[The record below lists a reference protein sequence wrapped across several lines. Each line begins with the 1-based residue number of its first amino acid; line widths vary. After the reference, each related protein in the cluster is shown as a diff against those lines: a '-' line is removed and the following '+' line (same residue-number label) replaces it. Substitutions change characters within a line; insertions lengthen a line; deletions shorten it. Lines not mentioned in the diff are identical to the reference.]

1 MKLSNSIL
9 CGALVA
15 LMAVPATA
23 SAADEP
29 TFMRSSIYTIL
40 VNSDKQN
47 ERLEN
52 EAKEV
57 DSKGYQQMIEKYGD
71 SRLLSSVP
79 ATTFPHIGIP
89 VQFNDHNLGLRIV
102 NYDLLK
108 ESVTPDEAKAARP
121 KGGGAGKAFKS
132 FGGAML
138 GGGAGKN
145 ESSILR
151 VEEVDEYMHAVMQR
165 YFRENHV
172 ADSLVAKWFN
182 YNPAETAQFND
193 YLIQDRGLQN
203 ASAADIA
210 KASAD
215 DNAKIMLAG
224 QGYELINNTYV
235 VAVNLRFRNNKAV
248 VKEAGEAAGTV
259 GAVADQFGGG
269 GWGKLIGGAAKLGTK
284 LASGKMKDSYSVTAM
299 THLYKLQWN
308 DSIRDLLGDNVLYKE
323 GATMDDLLR
332 LGVCSLDY
340 VGQCKASSGVKNND
354 NKSLDELA
362 GVATVRAIDKAIAK
376 LQVENEVFRTKVPVS
391 KCEDGFVYAK
401 IGSKEGLNPDDEYE
415 ILEMSEDEAGRIKYK
430 SVGSAKVVKDHI
442 WFNTAG
448 ADDIIALADEKEA
461 AKMKA
466 AQELGY
472 TKLKANKKNDFSGYY
487 LRLKK
492 KKGKIE

>member
-1 MKLSNSIL
+1 MKLSHSIFGGVL
-9 CGALVA
+9 AAL
-15 LMAVPATA
+15 LAVPATV

-29 TFMRSSIYTIL
+29 VFMRSSIYTIL
-40 VNSDKQN
+40 VNSDEQN
-47 ERLEN
+47 QRLED
-52 EAKEV
+52 EAKQV

-79 ATTFPHIGIP
+79 ATTFPHIAIP
-89 VQFNDHNLGLRIV
+89 VQFNDHNLGLRVV
-102 NYDLLK
+102 NYDLIRAN
-108 ESVTPDEAKAARP
+108 VTPAEAKAARP
-121 KGGGAGKAFKS
+121 KGKGGNGFKAFA
-132 FGGAML
+132 GGML
-138 GGGAGKN
+138 GASAGKN

-165 YFRENHV
+165 YFAENHV

-182 YNPAETAQFND
+182 YNPAEPKKFND
-193 YLIQDRGLQN
+193 YLIQERGIQN
-203 ASAADIA
+203 ASAADLA

-248 VKEAGEAAGTV
+248 VKEAGEAASTV
-259 GAVADQFGGG
+259 GAVADKLGGG

-284 LASGKMKDSYSVTAM
+284 LASKKMNDSYSVTAK
-299 THLYKLQWN
+299 THLYKLEWN
-308 DSIRDLLGDNVLYKE
+308 DSIRDVLGDNVLYKD

-332 LGVCSLDY
+332 LGICRLTF
-340 VGQCKASSGVKNND
+340 VGECKASSGVKNND
-354 NKSLDELA
+354 NKSLDELV

-391 KCEDGFVYAK
+391 KCENGFVYAK

-415 ILEMSEDEAGRIKYK
+415 ILEMSEDENGRITYK
-430 SVGSAKVVKDHI
+430 SKATAKVDKDNI

-448 ADDIIALADEKEA
+448 ADDIIALSDGKEA
-461 AKMKA
+461 SKLKA

-472 TKLKANKKNDFSGYY
+472 TKFKVGKKDDFSGYY

-492 KKGKIE
+492 KKGKID